1 MINMGTS
8 IVAKL
13 KNKALKEGLQLQL
26 LLNLFCQEEFLRR
39 IGKSIF
45 SDNLILKGG
54 FLLYSLSG
62 FKGRPTMDADYLL
75 KNQSN
80 EIENIKR
87 IINSIISQTNVND
100 FISFEVKG
108 CEPIAEQRAYNGIR
122 VNMIGHISNTKTP
135 FSIDLG
141 VGDVVV
147 PPPTKMS
154 LPVLIDEFER
164 PNVLTYSLETTI
176 AEKFDAIITR
186 MELSSRMK
194 DFFDIYYL
202 ANTVDFDGRKLQ
214 EAIFETLQN
223 RHTVYEQN
231 SLSRV
236 SNLISDK
243 DMVKR
248 WKSFCKK
255 ILRFDLEFENVLVDI
270 IKFLEVP
277 YNAILVEEENFKFW
291 NYKEKKYEKRI

>member
-1 MINMGTS
+1 MP
-8 IVAKL
+8 
-13 KNKALKEGLQLQL
+13 
-26 LLNLFCQEEFLRR
+26 RR
-39 IGKSIF
+39 IFENNWEI
-45 SDNLILKGG
+45 
-54 FLLYSLSG
+54 
-62 FKGRPTMDADYLL
+62 
-75 KNQSN
+75 
-80 EIENIKR
+80 IENIKR
-87 IINSIISQTNVND
+87 IINNIISPTNIND

-108 CEPIAEQRAYNGIR
+108 FEPIAEQREYNGIR

-147 PPPTKMS
+147 PPPTRME
-154 LPVLIDEFER
+154 LPILIDEFER

-214 EAIFETLQN
+214 EAMFETLQN

-236 SNLISDK
+236 FNLINDK

-255 ILRFDLEFENVLVDI
+255 ILRFDLEFENVLADI

-277 YNAILVEEENFKFW
+277 YNAILAEEENFEFW